1 MERLQKVLAHAGVAS
16 RRQSEKMIKAGRVK
30 VNGEVITELGTKV
43 NDDDI
48 IAVDGKSIESEKK
61 VYILLHKPPR
71 TISSVSDPQGRLTVV
86 DWIGRAVKER
96 IYPVGRLDY
105 DTTGALLLTNDGQ
118 LTNELLHPRFEFPKI
133 YRATIKG
140 RLTLDQVSRLE
151 EGLMI
156 DGWRTSPAKVS
167 ILEENVDQSVV
178 DLTIHEGR
186 KHQVKKMMM
195 AVNHPVK
202 RLHRTHFGPLT
213 VTDLDVGQWR
223 YLSLE
228 EIKALKNNAL

>member
-30 VNGEVITELGTKV
+30 VNGKVITELGTKV
-43 NDDDI
+43 NRDDI
-48 IAVDGKSIESEKK
+48 IAVDGKSIEFEEKI
-61 VYILLHKPPR
+61 YILLYKPPR

-86 DWIGRAVKER
+86 DWIGEVVKER

-133 YRATIKG
+133 YRATIEGK
-140 RLTLDQVSRLE
+140 LTPDQISLLE

-156 DGWRTSPAKVS
+156 DGRRTSRAKVS
-167 ILEENVDQSVV
+167 IIEENVDQSVV

-202 RLHRTHFGPLT
+202 RLHRTHFGSLT

-228 EIKALKNNAL
+228 EIKALKKSPL